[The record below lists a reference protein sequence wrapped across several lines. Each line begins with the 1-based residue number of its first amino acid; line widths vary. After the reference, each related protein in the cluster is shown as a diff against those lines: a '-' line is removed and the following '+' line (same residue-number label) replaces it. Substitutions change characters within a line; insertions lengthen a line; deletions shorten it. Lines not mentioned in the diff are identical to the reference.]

1 MQAARANIGHLLAS
15 VSPRIEKAAY
25 LMNPSLIAPTL
36 QGLMRRKRPIKSGE
50 CGYYV
55 YMDRMLTNDSYPLGE
70 ALIMY
75 NP

>member
-1 MQAARANIGHLLAS
+1 LQAARANIGHLLAS

-55 YMDRMLTNDSYPLGE
+55 YMDTDINMLSMLTF
-70 ALIMY
+70 ALH
-75 NP
+75 PSFF